1 MQSGTLNRISQ
12 LPRKGHLSALFNR
25 PVVLLAFQ
33 TPKPLPLHVAYLL
46 TKTPVPFELG
56 IGNALALTED
66 AATELEIAIDELLR
80 VELLKLEDEEVE
92 VEELEELDSVV
103 DEMLDEVVEGKTAQS
118 PASL

>member
-1 MQSGTLNRISQ
+1 
-12 LPRKGHLSALFNR
+12 
-25 PVVLLAFQ
+25 LLAFY
-33 TPKPLPLHVAYLL
+33 PAKPLPLDVTYLL

-66 AATELEIAIDELLR
+66 AATELEIAIDELLK
-80 VELLKLEDEEVE
+80 VELLKLEDEVE